1 MARKS
6 IEEIAAASAGQ
17 SSEESPYKN
26 PGGLYEYTRPDGTV
40 VQLIARESERFGT
53 PQADALVRVGYVYV
67 RPATVEE
74 LSIPAFIPGPTK
86 QQIAQG
92 FSEPMVP
99 KAQLDA
105 MEARLAALETVPA
118 APVVEAPAPVEEAPV
133 PEETPVVESVAP
145 KK

>member
-1 MARKS
+1 MSRKS
-6 IEEIAAASAGQ
+6 IEEIAAASGGQ
-17 SSEESPYKN
+17 TSEESSHKN

-53 PQADALVRVGYVYV
+53 PQADAAVRVGYTYV

-74 LSIPAFIPGPTK
+74 LSVPDFIPGLTK
-86 QQIAQG
+86 QQLAAMPQG
-92 FSEPMVP
+92 YSEAMVP

-105 MEARLAALETVPA
+105 LEARLAALEVVPV
-118 APVVEAPAPVEEAPV
+118 APVKVEKFTDEV
-133 PEETPVVESVAP
+133 PLTDPETT